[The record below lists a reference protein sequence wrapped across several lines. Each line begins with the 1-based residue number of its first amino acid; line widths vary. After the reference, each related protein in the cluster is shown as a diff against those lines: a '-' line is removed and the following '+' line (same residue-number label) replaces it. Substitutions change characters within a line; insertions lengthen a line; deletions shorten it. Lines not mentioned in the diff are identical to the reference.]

1 MTSTAAIILPW
12 LIFSVYYMFTSWR
25 YAQFVIPNLF
35 FRGIFD
41 FCQLIIFILTT
52 HSNVYFFITSLF
64 DILNYPDY
72 HSSLTTKL
80 AVYGCIA
87 YSIDVVCSYFFL
99 PSIWKKLKWRKI
111 LCCFLSWVFSL
122 AFGLLYYV
130 GDCFAHILPMDLCF
144 LWTSEDYCF
153 SMQDATNSAMTILRY
168 YPNCRFLNFARG
180 VIEYLDLLTAMSYMS
195 FLRGDIIIEQYEMC
209 KWMYMSKSKGTTRRN
224 SLSAIED
231 EKERLEVIRKENEA
245 VKDLIENFNNPFLLK
260 YIKQYWEDY
269 DSVQSNE
276 AIGRSFQQL
285 TERELN
291 QLQQESSCHVC

>member
-1 MTSTAAIILPW
+1 
-12 LIFSVYYMFTSWR
+12 
-25 YAQFVIPNLF
+25 
-35 FRGIFD
+35 
-41 FCQLIIFILTT
+41 
-52 HSNVYFFITSLF
+52 
-64 DILNYPDY
+64 
-72 HSSLTTKL
+72 
-80 AVYGCIA
+80 
-87 YSIDVVCSYFFL
+87 
-99 PSIWKKLKWRKI
+99 
-111 LCCFLSWVFSL
+111 
-122 AFGLLYYV
+122 
-130 GDCFAHILPMDLCF
+130 
-144 LWTSEDYCF
+144 
-153 SMQDATNSAMTILRY
+153 
-168 YPNCRFLNFARG
+168 
-180 VIEYLDLLTAMSYMS
+180 
-195 FLRGDIIIEQYEMC
+195 MC